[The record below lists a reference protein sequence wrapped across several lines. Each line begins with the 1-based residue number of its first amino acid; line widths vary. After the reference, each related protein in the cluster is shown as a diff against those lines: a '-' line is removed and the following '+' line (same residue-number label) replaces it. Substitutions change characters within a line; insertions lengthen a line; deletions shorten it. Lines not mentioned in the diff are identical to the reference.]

1 MKRNINLLF
10 ICLLIAGIIVVATL
24 GFNVGLDYRAVNQ
37 IAVNVGQEYKVQ
49 DVKNIVNQVYKEN
62 KVQQVEI
69 YKDLL
74 QISVYGQTEAE
85 NTELINKLNEFYGTA
100 LTVEND
106 LTVTRQA
113 NVHLKDLIKPYILP
127 VAISFVLVAL
137 YYMLVY
143 KAQGSFNVL
152 FSYLQ
157 HVIGA
162 IALYVSLVAITRV
175 QINTLVIPLGLIVYA
190 GAILTFGFLY
200 ERKKEALAE
209 K

>member
-74 QISVYGQTEAE
+74 QISVYG
-85 NTELINKLNEFYGTA
+85 
-100 LTVEND
+100 
-106 LTVTRQA
+106 
-113 NVHLKDLIKPYILP
+113 
-127 VAISFVLVAL
+127 
-137 YYMLVY
+137 
-143 KAQGSFNVL
+143 
-152 FSYLQ
+152 
-157 HVIGA
+157 
-162 IALYVSLVAITRV
+162 
-175 QINTLVIPLGLIVYA
+175 
-190 GAILTFGFLY
+190 
-200 ERKKEALAE
+200 
-209 K
+209 